1 MNFLA
6 RLRAM
11 ATLGHTVHALS
22 DRSRERVIV
31 ADDVARTERIGD
43 IDGQT
48 ERAVLFAAELDKKLL
63 AK

>member
-1 MNFLA
+1 
-6 RLRAM
+6 M
-11 ATLGHTVHALS
+11 ATLGHSVHALS

>member
-11 ATLGHTVHALS
+11 ATLGHSVGWLG
-22 DRSRERVIV
+22 DRSRQRVIV